1 MDTQIVE
8 FFFKN
13 KKTALAIKYAIT
25 YIFSLYVFGMFL
37 NYFLTKNIDFDVNI
51 WIDNFKNNQK
61 IIIIMFMTY
70 TMVLMVAM
78 SYFYNK
84 YQELKRKND
93 VIILKLE
100 DIAYT
105 WVNDKK
111 TVEKQEEVE
120 KQEATEQTVNNT
132 DKIYLEH
139 LKYITFKD
147 FELKRFFATVIIKNA
162 QEFSKDEI
170 SIVLDILKL
179 LDEHGAV
186 SSVAAKYTK
195 DSELEWMNQI
205 QALNDYKSKE
215 KNYILLSKI
224 NMKTHTI
231 NVADFSV
238 EAFLTIKKENE
249 NEVALIDLPIVVI
262 AALAHDIGKIT
273 KQVSDII
280 STPEHIMFLN
290 NHASMSVEYF
300 ESIGKNYSRKDS
312 VKEAIRAHHRA
323 SVPEDMLSKI
333 IYQSDK
339 KARDKESAEIIEKL
353 KQTNEHQTDEK
364 RTTNDS
370 KESIV
375 HKYEDDVSA
384 NIIVDKIVST
394 MKQKLNQYKSIVNG
408 KMVVATK
415 DLTSNHVQSISSEVN
430 AYYTYT
436 FLKEIIESA
445 MGKKM
450 QHEEIKGTV
459 DLLTKEG
466 IVVLNGGVTTKE
478 VKVYFF
484 DNMLFASYMVV
495 APLEKLGI
503 SKEES
508 MKNIASVYKTE
519 GIYVKE

>member
-1 MDTQIVE
+1 MDTQIIE

-13 KKTALAIKYAIT
+13 KKTARAIKYIII
-25 YIFSLYVFGMFL
+25 YMLSLYAFGMFL
-37 NYFLTKNIDFDVNI
+37 NYFLTENIDFDVNT

-70 TMVLMVAM
+70 TIVLMAAM

-93 VIILKLE
+93 VIVLKLE

-111 TVEKQEEVE
+111 TAEKQEEVE
-120 KQEATEQTVNNT
+120 NTVSNT

-215 KNYILLSKI
+215 KNYVLLSKI

-238 EAFLTIKKENE
+238 EAFLSIKKENE
-249 NEVALIDLPIVVI
+249 NEVTLIDLPIVVI

-300 ESIGKNYSRKDS
+300 ESIAKNYSRKDS

-339 KARDKESAEIIEKL
+339 KARDKESTEIIEKL
-353 KQTNEHQTDEK
+353 KQTNEHLLDGEK
-364 RTTNDS
+364 TTN
-370 KESIV
+370 ENRENIA
-375 HKYEDDVSA
+375 HKHEDDSGA
-384 NIIVDKIVST
+384 HIIVDKIVAI
-394 MKQKLNQYKSIVNG
+394 MKQKLNQYKSIVNN
-408 KMVVATK
+408 KMLVATK

-430 AYYTYT
+430 AYYTYA
-436 FLKEIIESA
+436 FLKEIIETA

-450 QHEEIKGTV
+450 QYEEIKETV
-459 DLLTKEG
+459 DLLAKDG
-466 IVVLNGGVTTKE
+466 IILLNGGVTTKE

-484 DNMLFASYMVV
+484 DNMLFASFMVV

-508 MKNIASVYKTE
+508 LKNIALVYKTE
-519 GIYVKE
+519 GIHVKE

>member
-1 MDTQIVE
+1 MDAQIIE

-13 KKTALAIKYAIT
+13 KKTALAVRYSIT
-25 YIFSLYVFGMFL
+25 YMLLLYAFGMFL
-37 NYFLTKNIDFDVNI
+37 NYFLTGNIDFDINK

-61 IIIIMFMTY
+61 IIIIMFMAY
-70 TMVLMVAM
+70 TMVLMIVM
-78 SYFYNK
+78 SYFYSK

-111 TVEKQEEVE
+111 TTEKQEEVE
-120 KQEATEQTVNNT
+120 KLEEVEKSVNNA
-132 DKIYLEH
+132 DKIHIEH

-179 LDEHGAV
+179 LDEHGTV

-215 KNYILLSKI
+215 ENHKLLSKI

-238 EAFLTIKKENE
+238 EAFLAIKKENE
-249 NEVALIDLPIVVI
+249 NEVTLIDLPIVVI

-280 STPEHIMFLN
+280 NTPEHIMLLN

-323 SVPEDMLSKI
+323 STPEDILSKI

-339 KARDKESAEIIEKL
+339 KARDKESVEIIEKL
-353 KQTNEHQTDEK
+353 KQTNEHQTEEEK
-364 RTTNDS
+364 TTNDG
-370 KESIV
+370 KESTA
-375 HKYEDDVSA
+375 HEYEDNV
-384 NIIVDKIVST
+384 NVIVDKIVAT
-394 MKQKLNQYKSIVNG
+394 MKQKLNQYKSIVND
-408 KMVVATK
+408 KMLVATK
-415 DLTSNHVQSISSEVN
+415 DLTSNHIQSISSEIN

-450 QHEEIKGTV
+450 QHEEIKETV
-459 DLLTKEG
+459 DLLAKNG
-466 IVVLNGGVTTKE
+466 IIVLNGGNTTKE
-478 VKVYFF
+478 IKVYFF

-508 MKNIASVYKTE
+508 LKNIISVYKTE
-519 GIYVKE
+519 GIYVKD